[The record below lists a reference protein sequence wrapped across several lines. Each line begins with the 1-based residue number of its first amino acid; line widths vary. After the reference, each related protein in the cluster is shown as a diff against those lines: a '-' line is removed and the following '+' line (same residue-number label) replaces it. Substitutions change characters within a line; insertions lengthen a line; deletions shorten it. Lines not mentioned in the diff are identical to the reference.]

1 MRLLIVSCATLL
13 LGSSLSALEDA
24 VGEPDS
30 TRAPSGGARFRAD
43 QLLVK
48 LAPGLAVG
56 SPDASDALEDLARQP
71 GGASL
76 HGALSRAGALEMR
89 RAFVGLVDDGGR
101 PRGAQRRRASRVDER
116 IARRALPAPSIAD
129 AGLLDVYLVELAAD
143 TDVLRA
149 VTELAQHPDVVY
161 AEPNYVLHVDLEP
174 LPDVPFVPSDPFV
187 SSDGAH
193 WSEASWGQA
202 YPDLWGIRRTRT
214 VEGWNVFD
222 EDGSGVFESAERRPG
237 EGIVVAVID
246 SGLDRHH
253 PEIAQN
259 VWRNPGEI
267 PDNGIDDDDNGYVDD
282 VSGWDFANGD
292 ADPSDGHGH
301 GTHVAGTVAARTD
314 DGFGVVG
321 VAPWATIMPI
331 KGLSD
336 AGEGTVAGLAS
347 AVRYAADMGADVI
360 SNSWGGL
367 GFSATL
373 EAAFDYAAAL
383 GAIPVASAGNSNVDA
398 ASAQPAGFDS
408 VMAVAALGPDDTKAS
423 FSNFGGTIEISAPGL
438 DILSLNANGGANLIA
453 NARPELVV
461 SSEHLRLSGTSM
473 ACPHVSGALA
483 VLLSRYPDDPPA
495 EIRGRLRAGAESV
508 DAANPDFAGRLGSG
522 RLDLEQALVIAPR
535 PLIDLTGLE
544 TGRLIPGEEAPL
556 SIRLV
561 NRWRSVGPVT
571 AVLRAGSP
579 FASVLEGVADL
590 GDLTAGETVGNEDE
604 PFRVSL
610 DAATPVGEDLPFV
623 LELHTPGGL
632 VTTIDF
638 SVRVALFHDLGDR
651 PGLPLRDFL
660 SWRASFRDLD
670 GDGLKDAQWVAF
682 GGLSLLRNAGDGRF
696 DDVTFQS
703 GVFAPP
709 FGTSQ
714 PLAIDVDN
722 DGDLDLFVAGF
733 NQILGSRFFEN
744 RGDGSF
750 VDRTDDSVRG
760 VRAFVAAAFDFDG
773 DGFVDIVGGAQPSP
787 TRSKA
792 PASPRHNG
800 SPTGRSRPSTT
811 TTTGISTS

>member
-1 MRLLIVSCATLL
+1 
-13 LGSSLSALEDA
+13 
-24 VGEPDS
+24 
-30 TRAPSGGARFRAD
+30 
-43 QLLVK
+43 
-48 LAPGLAVG
+48 
-56 SPDASDALEDLARQP
+56 
-71 GGASL
+71 
-76 HGALSRAGALEMR
+76 
-89 RAFVGLVDDGGR
+89 
-101 PRGAQRRRASRVDER
+101 
-116 IARRALPAPSIAD
+116 
-129 AGLLDVYLVELAAD
+129 
-143 TDVLRA
+143 VLRA

-174 LPDVPFVPSDPFV
+174 LPDVPLIPSDPFV
-187 SSDGAH
+187 SRDGSH

-202 YPDLWGIRRTRT
+202 YPDLWGIRRART

-222 EDGSGVFESAERRPG
+222 EDGSGAFESAEGRPG

-282 VSGWDFANGD
+282 VWGWDFANGD

-301 GTHVAGTVAARTD
+301 GTHVAGTIAARTD
-314 DGFGVVG
+314 DGFG
-321 VAPWATIMPI
+321 PI

-336 AGEGTVAGLAS
+336 SGHGTLAGLAS

-360 SNSWGGL
+360 SNSWGGS

-398 ASAQPAGFDS
+398 ASAQPAGFES
-408 VMAVAALGPDDTKAS
+408 VMAVAALGPDDTKAF
-423 FSNFGGTIEISAPGL
+423 FSNFGDTIEISAPGL
-438 DILSLNANGGANLIA
+438 DVLSLNANGGANVIA
-453 NARPELVV
+453 VARPDLVV
-461 SSEHLRLSGTSM
+461 SSDHLRLSGTSM
-473 ACPHVSGALA
+473 ACPRVSGALA

-495 EIRGRLRAGAESV
+495 EIRGRLRAGAEPV

-535 PLIDLTGLE
+535 PLIDLTGVE
-544 TGRLIPGEEAPL
+544 TGRLFPGEEAPL

-561 NRWRSVGPVT
+561 NRWQGVGPVT
-571 AVLRAGSP
+571 AVLRAGSGLS
-579 FASVLEGVADL
+579 SVLEGVAAL
-590 GDLTAGETVGNEDE
+590 GDLPAGETVGNGDE
-604 PFRVSL
+604 PFRISL
-610 DAATPVGEDLPFV
+610 DASTPIGEDIPFA
-623 LELHTPGGL
+623 LELLTPGGL

-638 SVRVALFHDLGDR
+638 AVRVTLFHDLGDR
-651 PGLPLRDFL
+651 PGLPLRNFL

-682 GGLSLLRNAGDGRF
+682 DGLSLLRNAGDGRF

-703 GVFAPP
+703 GVFSPL

-733 NQILGSRFFEN
+733 NLEYGSRFFEN
-744 RGDGSF
+744 RGGGSF

-773 DGFVDIVGGAQPSP
+773 DGFVDIVGGAQPDLRDGIAHPGGLFLLRNEGGESF
-787 TRSKA
+787 TNA
-792 PASPRHNG
+792 IEGTCLPASQWLTNG
-800 SPTGRSRPSTT
+800 QIATFDYDDDGDLDLLARGSTATRETEPSSTSPSPQGSRPTGIRKRRADPTEPIGMDAVAIRAPPSGSQRATT
-811 TTTGISTS
+811 TTTGTSTSS